1 MKKLA
6 IFKNEFESR
15 SFKSRYQTF
24 EGEQYIIDL
33 DRRAEKYEVG
43 DLICFVNPFA
53 GYPICLE
60 IAISANGALKF
71 RSWEF
76 SEDGNQYLHTY
87 ETPDKFK
94 ATQEQIDTV
103 NGLFSGRIRFEGL
116 KIAVGATV
124 QSVCPID
131 VEKEEKLTGE
141 KIFLNR

>member
-24 EGEQYIIDL
+24 QGDQYIIDL
-33 DRRAEKYEVG
+33 DRESDPYEVG
-43 DLICFVNPFA
+43 DLSCFVDPFS
-53 GYPICLE
+53 GYPIRLYV
-60 IAISANGALKF
+60 AISVNGALKF
-71 RSWEF
+71 GGWEF
-76 SEDGNQYLHTY
+76 LEGGNTYLHTY

>member
-6 IFKNEFESR
+6 IFKGELESR
-15 SFKSRYQTF
+15 YINSRYHTF
-24 EGEQYIIDL
+24 EGDQYIIDM
-33 DRRAEKYEVG
+33 DRKMEPYEVG
-43 DLICFVNPFA
+43 DLICFVDPFP
-53 GYPICLE
+53 GYPIRLY
-60 IAISANGALKF
+60 IAISVNGALKF
-71 RSWEF
+71 RNWEF
-76 SEDGNQYLHTY
+76 LDGGNNYLHTY
-87 ETPDKFK
+87 ETPAKFK